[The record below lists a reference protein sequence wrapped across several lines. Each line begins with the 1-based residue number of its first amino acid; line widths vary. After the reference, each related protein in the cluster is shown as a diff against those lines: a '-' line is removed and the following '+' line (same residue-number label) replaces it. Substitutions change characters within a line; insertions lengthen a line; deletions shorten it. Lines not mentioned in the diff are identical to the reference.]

1 MSLSLSFLNL
11 SLNLS
16 LNLWFVKARHRPGC
30 FYAESKRLCCSTGV
44 DLKDRWRNLQ
54 KREQKVDA
62 PAGGVTKRKRTP
74 LPPLEDASGKPEG
87 PRAVPLPAVKCGRPR
102 KHAKKT
108 TPPAGEKPALAQ
120 KKPPPKRATRG
131 QAATVTTAAPGVATT
146 ASPAAKATADSKDTG
161 ARR

>member
-54 KREQKVDA
+54 KREDKPSPDKSTPQKNS
-62 PAGGVTKRKRTP
+62 PAKKT
-74 LPPLEDASGKPEG
+74 
-87 PRAVPLPAVKCGRPR
+87 PAVKAQPPVV
-102 KHAKKT
+102 KAQPVKK
-108 TPPAGEKPALAQ
+108 K
-120 KKPPPKRATRG
+120 
-131 QAATVTTAAPGVATT
+131 
-146 ASPAAKATADSKDTG
+146 
-161 ARR
+161 